1 MSTLYKR
8 ATPQQHRILRA
19 VEGAVRNAGHAHP
32 EYKIDRRF
40 ARSAAKRAAGTL
52 TAQWPEV
59 LAAKPGS
66 NGQPS
71 DKPGRKELSD
81 FGRHRP
87 AHLVMRSGQGAVALV
102 YGRAQL
108 RKLHDEVSSHIRAAK
123 RADNKERVA
132 ALVEVCRMIARRAV
146 PLSEPGE

>member
-1 MSTLYKR
+1 M
-8 ATPQQHRILRA
+8 
-19 VEGAVRNAGHAHP
+19 
-32 EYKIDRRF
+32 
-40 ARSAAKRAAGTL
+40 
-52 TAQWPEV
+52 
-59 LAAKPGS
+59 
-66 NGQPS
+66 
-71 DKPGRKELSD
+71 
-81 FGRHRP
+81 
-87 AHLVMRSGQGAVALV
+87 V